1 MSEPLLEQVD
11 AVEQFDDERR
21 AFCVDAEV
29 ALEADEFADA
39 EGLPPLVRRPLR
51 GRRPVPS
58 KAVLAR
64 RTAGVFHWR

>member
-21 AFCVDAEV
+21 AFCVDAEGV
-29 ALEADEFADA
+29 
-39 EGLPPLVRRPLR
+39 PPLVRRPLR

-58 KAVLAR
+58 KPLLAR
-64 RTAGVFHWR
+64 PTAGVLHCR